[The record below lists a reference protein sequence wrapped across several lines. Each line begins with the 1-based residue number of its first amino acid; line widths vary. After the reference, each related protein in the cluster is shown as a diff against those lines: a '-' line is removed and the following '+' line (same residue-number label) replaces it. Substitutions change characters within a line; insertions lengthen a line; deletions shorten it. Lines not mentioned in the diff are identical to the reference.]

1 MYSITFELENNINED
16 LKTSTNGK
24 EIDLLY
30 DNMTIHTKQLN
41 YIYVVW
47 WLSAMR
53 CPHLKHLPF
62 I

>member
-30 DNMTIHTKQLN
+30 DNMTIQTKQLN

-47 WLSAMR
+47 WLCAR
-53 CPHLKHLPF
+53 
-62 I
+62 

>member
-30 DNMTIHTKQLN
+30 DNMTIHTKQLI